1 MKDCIAVF
9 ISSKQ
14 VEFEMERAVLADK
27 IRAVPFLEPVVA
39 EEWPPER
46 RTIREVFLDRVR
58 RSHIYV
64 GLFDRVY
71 SEPTELE
78 YRTAV
83 ENPYRE
89 VLLYVKRC
97 PDADREPPLTR
108 FIQDLKRRH
117 TIMEYSTIADLLP
130 VFQDHLRACLI
141 RMITHLQKLGESAPE
156 VRASDAVLQARWMRQ
171 REQLLSLGL
180 PQESDR
186 AADWVLRVSE
196 ATAALTRR

>member
-14 VEFEMERAVLADK
+14 AEFETERAVLADK

-39 EEWPPER
+39 QEWPPER
-46 RTIREVFLDRVR
+46 RTIQEVFLDRVR
-58 RSHIYV
+58 QSHIYV

-78 YRTAV
+78 YRTAI

-89 VLLYVKRC
+89 VLIYVKRS
-97 PDADREPPLTR
+97 PDSAREPVLTQL
-108 FIQDLKRRH
+108 IQHLKQRH
-117 TIMEYSTIADLLP
+117 TIVEYNTIADLLT

-141 RMITHLQKLGESAPE
+141 RMITHLQKLGESAPQGRGSGSVLRIRW
-156 VRASDAVLQARWMRQ
+156 VRE

-186 AADWVLRVSE
+186 AADWVLRITE
-196 ATAALTRR
+196 ATTALTRD